1 MTAWLT
7 HSIEGS
13 SFYDKLRRLVF
24 DRIRREG
31 ADVSALRQ
39 AKRELYKKN
48 GVELEGYGEV
58 DAELVAEYVEKNL
71 LTDEAAIRAV
81 VDYDRTLGQRILDF
95 LNNLLGKLGSK
106 SARER
111 LFLSRA
117 KRYYQAALEE
127 TQESSARAGQ
137 TVAEQEGNIS
147 RIGERLRSG
156 ELTDE
161 QAEAIF
167 NETYDPELDLRRNG
181 AAEERRNHMPDRGDE
196 NTVFADG
203 DGRSYSIEEIGGEKQ
218 DYGTGVILDTNLFN
232 GVKPRNWGSVLSDYV
247 YKHMAGK
254 ELTMYDEVGNPETV
268 YLARANDRVQKDG
281 ANRAHKVI
289 DKLAR
294 YKGDNIRALATVH
307 LDEALEASKNQKS
320 TGEHSHQW
328 MDENGWIHRTAYL
341 QDKSG
346 NIYEATLNIADGRDR
361 KILYDINNIR
371 KIDKKRET
379 AGGSVP
385 SAVSGGASSASHSF
399 SNTRNIADNSD
410 SVNSKFSITEET
422 PSESKTTQREDEYQA
437 ALNGFP
443 QINGVQI
450 VPYKTWVHA
459 TDIMSDEHGNILR
472 DANGEARRRDNYG
485 IVTGLDSGMPGRLLV
500 SFRNDEYGTRASNVS
515 IAPEDLE
522 PVSKYKYASE
532 KAFEDTMEQEP
543 LEPAN
548 EQLSAKEQ
556 AEIENMRQA
565 AEQREDE
572 E

>member
-7 HSIEGS
+7 RSIEDSG
-13 SFYDKLRRLVF
+13 FYDKLSRLVF
-24 DRIRREG
+24 DRMRREG
-31 ADVSALRQ
+31 ADISALRQ
-39 AKRELYKKN
+39 AKRELYEKN

-58 DAELVAEYVEKNL
+58 DAELVAEYIEKNL

-117 KRYYQAALEE
+117 RRYYQAALEE

-137 TVAEQEGNIS
+137 SVAEQEGNIS

-181 AAEERRNHMPDRGDE
+181 AAEESRDRRRYSIINTEDGKRYVRADRQVIFGNDPQSWSE
-196 NTVFADG
+196 QLEDYINGKIRRGQDVTLIGADG
-203 DGRSYSIEEIGGEKQ
+203 DELRLTATSAGK
-218 DYGTGVILDTNLFN
+218 
-232 GVKPRNWGSVLSDYV
+232 LSDNHTGDGRTMSDTAYELKANAAAHIDELAQTSV
-247 YKHMAGK
+247 RGKKNVRDYNSRHGNMA
-254 ELTMYDEVGNPETV
+254 
-268 YLARANDRVQKDG
+268 ADG
-281 ANRAHKVI
+281 WN
-289 DKLAR
+289 
-294 YKGDNIRALATVH
+294 Y
-307 LDEALEASKNQKS
+307 
-320 TGEHSHQW
+320 
-328 MDENGWIHRTAYL
+328 RTAYFE
-341 QDKSG
+341 DFDGKY
-346 NIYEATLNIADGRDR
+346 YEVTISTSQNADGRMIYNIGQMHER
-361 KILYDINNIR
+361 SASQIN
-371 KIDKKRET
+371 
-379 AGGSVP
+379 GS
-385 SAVSGGASSASHSF
+385 SATNSGALRGNASSDTSIRESGK
-399 SNTRNIADNSD
+399 N
-410 SVNSKFSITEET
+410 VKKQFSITEEA
-422 PSESKTTQREDEYQA
+422 PSEGKATQREDEYQA

-450 VPYKTWVHA
+450 VPYKAWVHA
-459 TDIMSDEHGNILR
+459 TDIMSDEYGNILR

-522 PVSKYKYASE
+522 PVSKYEYASE
-532 KAFEDTMEQEP
+532 KVFEDTMKQEP

-548 EQLSAKEQ
+548 EQLSAEEQ

-565 AEQREDE
+565 AEQREDTE
-572 E
+572 RAENCCAELRRML